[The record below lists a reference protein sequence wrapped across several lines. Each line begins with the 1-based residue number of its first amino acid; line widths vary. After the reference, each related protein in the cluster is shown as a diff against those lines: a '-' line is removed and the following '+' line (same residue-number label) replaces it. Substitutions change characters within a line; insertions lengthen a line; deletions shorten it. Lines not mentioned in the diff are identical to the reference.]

1 MYPTQVDPRNP
12 RIMLAIGGMAFAV
25 ILMSQIRSPP
35 AGLGVASVTTTQ
47 AKELIDQGA
56 LVVDVRG
63 PKSFATRHIAGALH
77 FPVESLRQT
86 IPQALSK
93 AKTDSI
99 VVYCG
104 DGETLGPEGT
114 AVLNRAGFAKAVNLK
129 GGIPAWAKAG
139 LPVEKSAPNL

>member
-1 MYPTQVDPRNP
+1 MYPAQVDPRNP
-12 RIMLAIGGMAFAV
+12 RVMLALAGMAFA
-25 ILMSQIRSPP
+25 LFLALQTRSTP
-35 AGLGVASVTTTQ
+35 AGLGVASVTTAQ
-47 AKELIDQGA
+47 AKELIDHGA

-63 PKSFATRHIAGALH
+63 PESFASQHIVGALH
-77 FPVESLRQT
+77 FPVDSLRQA
-86 IPQALSK
+86 IPQALAK

-104 DGETLGPEGT
+104 DGATLGPEGT

-139 LPVEKSAPNL
+139 FAVEKSAPNL